1 LYFFVSKGVL
11 FVTLILKGKD
21 LTIQDIKTFLEE
33 DRQISI
39 SEEALINVRKSRE
52 TVERIINNKETVYGI
67 TTGFG
72 LFSDVLI
79 EQEKYNDLQI
89 NLIRS
94 HSCGVGKAFPDNVS
108 LVKMILRLNTMLKG
122 HSGVTED
129 LVNLLV
135 EFINRRIIPVI
146 PEQGSLGASGDLAP
160 LSHLALALIGEGD
173 VHYKGETLKAKAVLH
188 KLELEH
194 HSLQAKEGLA
204 LINGTQ
210 AMTAQGVIAYI
221 EAENIAYNSEWIA
234 SLTHQALNGIVD
246 AYDEHVHIVRNFNE
260 QIEKIWQTVKEFMQ
274 DNFALLTIIEKD
286 LIADSQNAMQEYQ
299 ITFSKMTEAERKE
312 KLGFSVPENEIN
324 QFCHYMADMHEVQ
337 AIVLS
342 AGAFANH
349 ELLGKNSFTEM
360 ISDNIRRSTLFWVLD
375 NTFYEI
381 YYYFYMSNDNEK
393 LHKRLKHQR
402 EALIVNMRNDAFHRA
417 QEFTEKQV
425 KNVDFNEYFSDIF
438 IPVAEQIIAE
448 VNKFKD

>member
-1 LYFFVSKGVL
+1 M
-11 FVTLILKGKD
+11 D
-21 LTIQDIKTFLEE
+21 IQDKLKRDYENKSIYTAGFYADPDNELANRRKLFDALKSLVENQETTTPFAL
-33 DRQISI
+33 QIMLKNG
-39 SEEALINVRKSRE
+39 E
-52 TVERIINNKETVYGI
+52 
-67 TTGFG
+67 
-72 LFSDVLI
+72 
-79 EQEKYNDLQI
+79 I
-89 NLIRS
+89 NLIHLGLVDLDELKNYENEQRS
-94 HSCGVGKAFPDNVS
+94 KH
-108 LVKMILRLNTMLKG
+108 
-122 HSGVTED
+122 
-129 LVNLLV
+129 
-135 EFINRRIIPVI
+135 
-146 PEQGSLGASGDLAP
+146 
-160 LSHLALALIGEGD
+160 
-173 VHYKGETLKAKAVLH
+173 
-188 KLELEH
+188 
-194 HSLQAKEGLA
+194 GL
-204 LINGTQ
+204 
-210 AMTAQGVIAYI
+210 
-221 EAENIAYNSEWIA
+221 
-234 SLTHQALNGIVD
+234 
-246 AYDEHVHIVRNFNE
+246 DEHNDDIPLLIQYAPHVEKKEVVKKRIGTVQDLFTNFNE

-274 DNFALLTIIEKD
+274 DNFTLLTIIEKD

>member
-1 LYFFVSKGVL
+1 M
-11 FVTLILKGKD
+11 D
-21 LTIQDIKTFLEE
+21 IQDKLKRDYENK
-33 DRQISI
+33 SI
-39 SEEALINVRKSRE
+39 YTA
-52 TVERIINNKETVYGI
+52 
-67 TTGFG
+67 GFYA
-72 LFSDVLI
+72 D
-79 EQEKYNDLQI
+79 
-89 NLIRS
+89 
-94 HSCGVGKAFPDNVS
+94 PDNELANRKKLFDALKS
-108 LVKMILRLNTMLKG
+108 LVKNQEATTPFALQIMLTNG
-122 HSGVTED
+122 EINVMPLGLVD
-129 LVNLLV
+129 LDELKKYEN
-135 EFINRRIIPVI
+135 
-146 PEQGSLGASGDLAP
+146 EQRSK
-160 LSHLALALIGEGD
+160 H
-173 VHYKGETLKAKAVLH
+173 
-188 KLELEH
+188 
-194 HSLQAKEGLA
+194 GL
-204 LINGTQ
+204 
-210 AMTAQGVIAYI
+210 
-221 EAENIAYNSEWIA
+221 
-234 SLTHQALNGIVD
+234 
-246 AYDEHVHIVRNFNE
+246 DEHNDDIPLLIQYAPHAEKKEVVKERIGTVQDLFTNFNE

-274 DNFALLTIIEKD
+274 DNFALLTTIEKD
-286 LIADSQNAMQEYQ
+286 LIADSQNVMQEYQ

-324 QFCHYMADMHEVQ
+324 QFCRYMADMHEVQ

-381 YYYFYMSNDNEK
+381 YYYFYMSNDNDK

-417 QEFTEKQV
+417 QEFTEKQI

>member
-1 LYFFVSKGVL
+1 M
-11 FVTLILKGKD
+11 D
-21 LTIQDIKTFLEE
+21 IQDKLKRDYENKSIYTAGFYADPDNELANRRKLFDALKSLVENQETTTPFAL
-33 DRQISI
+33 QIMLTNG
-39 SEEALINVRKSRE
+39 EINVMPLGL
-52 TVERIINNKETVYGI
+52 VYENEQRSKH
-67 TTGFG
+67 G
-72 LFSDVLI
+72 L
-79 EQEKYNDLQI
+79 
-89 NLIRS
+89 
-94 HSCGVGKAFPDNVS
+94 
-108 LVKMILRLNTMLKG
+108 
-122 HSGVTED
+122 
-129 LVNLLV
+129 
-135 EFINRRIIPVI
+135 
-146 PEQGSLGASGDLAP
+146 
-160 LSHLALALIGEGD
+160 
-173 VHYKGETLKAKAVLH
+173 
-188 KLELEH
+188 
-194 HSLQAKEGLA
+194 
-204 LINGTQ
+204 
-210 AMTAQGVIAYI
+210 
-221 EAENIAYNSEWIA
+221 
-234 SLTHQALNGIVD
+234 
-246 AYDEHVHIVRNFNE
+246 DEHNDDIPLLIQYAPHVEKKEVVKKRIGTVQDLFTNFNE

-274 DNFALLTIIEKD
+274 DNFTLLTIIEKD

>member
-1 LYFFVSKGVL
+1 M
-11 FVTLILKGKD
+11 D
-21 LTIQDIKTFLEE
+21 IQDKLKRDYENKSIYTAGFYADPDNELANRRKLFDALKSLVENQETTTPFAL
-33 DRQISI
+33 QIMLTNG
-39 SEEALINVRKSRE
+39 EINVMPL
-52 TVERIINNKETVYGI
+52 
-67 TTGFG
+67 G
-72 LFSDVLI
+72 LVDLDELKNYEN
-79 EQEKYNDLQI
+79 EQ
-89 NLIRS
+89 RS
-94 HSCGVGKAFPDNVS
+94 KH
-108 LVKMILRLNTMLKG
+108 
-122 HSGVTED
+122 
-129 LVNLLV
+129 
-135 EFINRRIIPVI
+135 
-146 PEQGSLGASGDLAP
+146 
-160 LSHLALALIGEGD
+160 
-173 VHYKGETLKAKAVLH
+173 
-188 KLELEH
+188 
-194 HSLQAKEGLA
+194 GL
-204 LINGTQ
+204 
-210 AMTAQGVIAYI
+210 
-221 EAENIAYNSEWIA
+221 
-234 SLTHQALNGIVD
+234 
-246 AYDEHVHIVRNFNE
+246 DEHNDDIPLLIQYAPHVEKKEVVKKRIGTVQDLFTNFNE

-274 DNFALLTIIEKD
+274 DNFTLLTIIEKD

>member
-1 LYFFVSKGVL
+1 M
-11 FVTLILKGKD
+11 D
-21 LTIQDIKTFLEE
+21 IQDKLKRDYENKSIYTAGFYADPDNELANRKKLFDALKSLVENQETTTPFAL
-33 DRQISI
+33 QIMLTNG
-39 SEEALINVRKSRE
+39 EINVMPL
-52 TVERIINNKETVYGI
+52 
-67 TTGFG
+67 G
-72 LFSDVLI
+72 LVDLDELKKYEN
-79 EQEKYNDLQI
+79 EQ
-89 NLIRS
+89 RS
-94 HSCGVGKAFPDNVS
+94 KH
-108 LVKMILRLNTMLKG
+108 
-122 HSGVTED
+122 
-129 LVNLLV
+129 
-135 EFINRRIIPVI
+135 
-146 PEQGSLGASGDLAP
+146 
-160 LSHLALALIGEGD
+160 
-173 VHYKGETLKAKAVLH
+173 
-188 KLELEH
+188 
-194 HSLQAKEGLA
+194 GL
-204 LINGTQ
+204 
-210 AMTAQGVIAYI
+210 
-221 EAENIAYNSEWIA
+221 
-234 SLTHQALNGIVD
+234 
-246 AYDEHVHIVRNFNE
+246 DEHNDDIPLLIQYAPHAEKKEVVKKRIGTVQDLFTNFNE
-260 QIEKIWQTVKEFMQ
+260 QIEKIWQTIKKFMQ
-274 DNFALLTIIEKD
+274 DNFALLTTIEKD
-286 LIADSQNAMQEYQ
+286 LIADSQNVMQEYW
-299 ITFSKMTEAERKE
+299 ITFSKMTEAEQKE

>member
-1 LYFFVSKGVL
+1 M
-11 FVTLILKGKD
+11 D
-21 LTIQDIKTFLEE
+21 IQDKLKRDYENK
-33 DRQISI
+33 SI
-39 SEEALINVRKSRE
+39 YTA
-52 TVERIINNKETVYGI
+52 
-67 TTGFG
+67 GFYA
-72 LFSDVLI
+72 D
-79 EQEKYNDLQI
+79 
-89 NLIRS
+89 
-94 HSCGVGKAFPDNVS
+94 PDNELANRKKLFDALKS
-108 LVKMILRLNTMLKG
+108 LVKNQEATTPFALQIML
-122 HSGVTED
+122 T
-129 LVNLLV
+129 
-135 EFINRRIIPVI
+135 
-146 PEQGSLGASGDLAP
+146 
-160 LSHLALALIGEGD
+160 
-173 VHYKGETLKAKAVLH
+173 
-188 KLELEH
+188 
-194 HSLQAKEGLA
+194 
-204 LINGTQ
+204 
-210 AMTAQGVIAYI
+210 
-221 EAENIAYNSEWIA
+221 NSEINVMP
-234 SLTHQALNGIVD
+234 LGLVD
-246 AYDEHVHIVRNFNE
+246 LDELKKYENEQRSKHGLDEHNDDIPLLIQYAPHAKKKEVVKERIGTVQDLFTNFNE
-260 QIEKIWQTVKEFMQ
+260 QIEKIWQTVKKFMQ
-274 DNFALLTIIEKD
+274 DNFALLTTIEKD
-286 LIADSQNAMQEYQ
+286 LIADSQNVMQEYQ

-324 QFCHYMADMHEVQ
+324 QFCRYMADMHEVQ

-417 QEFTEKQV
+417 QEFTEKQI